1 MHTIPYT
8 AVYNE
13 AGYIEF
19 VYEGIL
25 LPADVMPMIFNA
37 VSMARKYNCYAYLG
51 DFRDVETQFSTT
63 AIYEIPAQFFA
74 VAQKQGIPVWKLK
87 RALIAAPERYETFK
101 FFEKVSCNRGQKVK
115 VFTDGEE
122 AMDWLMGSR

>member
-1 MHTIPYT
+1 MHIMPYT

-19 VYEGIL
+19 VYEGDL
-25 LPADVMPMIFNA
+25 LPADVMPMIFYA
-37 VSMARKYNCYAYLG
+37 VFMAKKYNCYYYLG

-74 VAQKQGIPVWKLK
+74 AAQKHDIPVWKLK
-87 RALIAAPERYETFK
+87 RALIVAPERYESFK
-101 FFEKVSCNRGQKVK
+101 FFEKASYNRGQKVK
-115 VFTDGEE
+115 VFIDGEE
-122 AMDWLMGSR
+122 AMDWLIGS